1 MRRML
6 APLAIATVLLG
17 HVFTGGCSSESSLSG
32 GGGCEAFCS
41 KWIGARCRNS
51 PTKEACLEKCHDEQT
66 RCRIETN
73 ALLKC
78 ATIEAQIAC
87 ETGSG
92 QPRVVGCLAR
102 EASQQECLRCDHF
115 CEGWSALGCP
125 RNPIREECVAA
136 CLDQRCQTEHLRIV
150 ECMPSG
156 LGTCGPE
163 GAPKVRSGCEP
174 AYDVTVNCTT
184 NYGQSQPFRWLAV
197 EQLDTGQLDTGQ
209 PDAGRPDAATGG

>member
-1 MRRML
+1 MRRVL
-6 APLAIATVLLG
+6 VPLALTAVLAA
-17 HVFTGGCSSESSLSG
+17 HVVTGGCSSESSLTG
-32 GGGCEAFCS
+32 GGGCEAYCT

-51 PTKEACLEKCHDEQT
+51 PTKEACLDQCHDEQS
-66 RCRIETN
+66 RCRTEAN

-102 EASQQECLRCDHF
+102 ENALRACLTCDRF

-125 RNPIREECVAA
+125 LGPTREECLTT
-136 CLDQRCQTEHLRIV
+136 CLDQRCNTEHLRIV
-150 ECMPSG
+150 ECMPPEN
-156 LGTCGPE
+156 GTCGSDGRPS
-163 GAPKVRSGCEP
+163 VSLNCDP
-174 AYDVTVNCTT
+174 AYDVTANCTR

-197 EQLDTGQLDTGQ
+197 DQPDTG
-209 PDAGRPDAATGG
+209 TGG